1 MAFRSDRRLE
11 PLKSQRH
18 RPTTRDETSFR
29 PFGQRAP
36 LTPYATAQQAYRDSA
51 ILTAPPER
59 LVVMLYDGANR
70 FLIQGATALRS
81 GDLAVMN
88 DRLRRAE
95 AIVTELRQTLDMSAG
110 QVAANLESIYSFCQ
124 RLLLEARLKQD
135 PEKIEQVAK
144 LLRELRDA
152 WDQVAGQACTPV
164 TAAS

>member
-1 MAFRSDRRLE
+1 
-11 PLKSQRH
+11 
-18 RPTTRDETSFR
+18 
-29 PFGQRAP
+29 

-70 FLIQGATALRS
+70 FLIQAATALRG
-81 GDLAVMN
+81 GDLTVMN
-88 DRLRRAE
+88 ERLRRAE
-95 AIVTELRQTLDMSAG
+95 AIITELRQTLDMSQG
-110 QVAANLESIYSFCQ
+110 QVATNLESIYSFCQ

-144 LLRELRDA
+144 LLRDLRDA
-152 WDQVAGQACTPV
+152 WDEAAAKTCTPV

>member
-1 MAFRSDRRLE
+1 
-11 PLKSQRH
+11 
-18 RPTTRDETSFR
+18 
-29 PFGQRAP
+29 
-36 LTPYATAQQAYRDSA
+36 LTPYAQAQQAYRDSA

-70 FLIQGATALRS
+70 FLIQAATALRS
-81 GDLAVMN
+81 GDLTSMN

-95 AIVTELRQTLDMSAG
+95 AIITELRQTLDLSQG

-144 LLRELRDA
+144 LLRDLRDA
-152 WDQVAGQACTPV
+152 WDEAASKACTPV

>member
-1 MAFRSDRRLE
+1 M
-11 PLKSQRH
+11 
-18 RPTTRDETSFR
+18 
-29 PFGQRAP
+29 
-36 LTPYATAQQAYRDSA
+36 TPYATAQKAYRDSA

-70 FLIQGATALRS
+70 FLLQGAAAMRS
-81 GDLAVMN
+81 GDLTLTN

-135 PEKIEQVAK
+135 PEKVEQTAK
-144 LLRELRDA
+144 LLRDLREA
-152 WDQVAGQACTPV
+152 WDQVAGQACAPA
-164 TAAS
+164 TAI

>member
-1 MAFRSDRRLE
+1 
-11 PLKSQRH
+11 
-18 RPTTRDETSFR
+18 
-29 PFGQRAP
+29 
-36 LTPYATAQQAYRDSA
+36 LTPYAPAQQAYRDSA

-59 LVVMLYDGANR
+59 LLVMLYDGANR
-70 FLIQGATALRS
+70 FLIQAATALRD
-81 GDLAVMN
+81 GDLTVMN
-88 DRLRRAE
+88 ERLRRAE
-95 AIVTELRQTLDMSAG
+95 AIVTELRQTLDMSQG

-152 WDQVAGQACTPV
+152 WDQAAAKTCTPV

>member
-1 MAFRSDRRLE
+1 L
-11 PLKSQRH
+11 P
-18 RPTTRDETSFR
+18 
-29 PFGQRAP
+29 
-36 LTPYATAQQAYRDSA
+36 PYATAQQAYRDSA

-70 FLIQGATALRS
+70 FLIQGATALRA
-81 GDLAVMN
+81 GDLSATN

-95 AIVTELRQTLDMSAG
+95 AIVTELRSTLDMSAG
-110 QVAANLESIYSFCQ
+110 EVATNLESIYSFCQ
-124 RLLLEARLKQD
+124 RLLLEARLKRD
-135 PEKIEQVAK
+135 PEKVEEVAR

>member
-1 MAFRSDRRLE
+1 
-11 PLKSQRH
+11 
-18 RPTTRDETSFR
+18 
-29 PFGQRAP
+29 
-36 LTPYATAQQAYRDSA
+36 LTPYAQAQKAYRDSA

-70 FLIQGATALRS
+70 FLIQGATALRA
-81 GDLAVMN
+81 GDLTLMN

-95 AIVTELRQTLDMSAG
+95 AIITELRQTLDLSQG
-110 QVAANLESIYSFCQ
+110 KVAANLESIYSFCQ
-124 RLLLEARLKQD
+124 RLLLESRLKQD

-152 WDQVAGQACTPV
+152 WDEVAGKSCTPV